1 MFGIRWLRGALR
13 SLLGL
18 IAALPIGAVAISA
31 VVDFGPDG
39 KGRISAFPIALQ
51 LSSDFTWTC
60 LRNSLTFAGTIAA
73 VSLLLGSGMGR
84 ALASIP
90 GRARTVTR
98 LAVGSML
105 AGPPA
110 CLALGWIGLL
120 GLPFPWPSAMRKA
133 VEGIPQL
140 ETWEG
145 WPSWLLWIAS
155 TAPPAI
161 ALVALSTARAFDAM
175 DPEWRDAAR
184 LAGAGRFAAWRG
196 VTWPIVRPVA
206 ARAAAVAFALALL
219 EPGVPILL
227 GLRRTLAFQIVES
240 ATGRDPFPATAIW
253 AAMAA
258 LLSFVGQWLLRSW
271 GGPALAGSRAV
282 SRSHSTRPVVTIV
295 SASIVVLASVL
306 GWLPVVGCLALL
318 HSAGMNHETL
328 METIGSEPV
337 REAAIRSMVLG
348 LEVGTAVLILAWLA
362 RPKSASVG
370 SWARL
375 SVVFGRLALAP
386 PMIQGVG
393 FLAILEL
400 LAHWLEPT
408 IGAELSAGRNPWP
421 LLASA
426 VGISVGTRL
435 LASGWR
441 TEGRRLE
448 EARSSVDAAILAGAS
463 PSRGRSLARR
473 YRLEWLGVLGLAI
486 LLPAVNL
493 VPALF
498 FSPWAGVRP
507 IAPEFLIL
515 AETNPGAQPQA
526 AALACGLIILNLVAL
541 AASRLTPTP
550 PPEWETDPE

>member
-13 SLLGL
+13 FLLGL
-18 IAALPIGAVAISA
+18 IAAIPIGAVAIAA

-60 LRNSLTFAGTIAA
+60 VRNSLTFAGTIAA

-90 GRARTVTR
+90 GRGRTVTR

-110 CLALGWIGLL
+110 CLALGCIGLL
-120 GLPFPWPSAMRKA
+120 RLPVPWPSAIRRS

-175 DPEWRDAAR
+175 DPEWRAAAR
-184 LAGAGRFAAWRG
+184 LAGAGRFATWRG
-196 VTWPIVRPVA
+196 VIWPIVRPAA

-258 LLSFVGQWLLRSW
+258 VLSFAGRWLLRSW
-271 GGPALAGSRAV
+271 GGPALTGSRTV
-282 SRSHSTRPVVTIV
+282 FRSQSTRPVITFV
-295 SASIVVLASVL
+295 SASIVALASIL
-306 GWLPVVGCLALL
+306 GWLPVLGCLALL
-318 HSAGMNHETL
+318 HPEEF
-328 METIGSEPV
+328 MEIIASEPV
-337 REAAIRSMVLG
+337 REAATRSMVLG
-348 LEVGTAVLILAWLA
+348 LQVGAALLILAWIA
-362 RPKSASVG
+362 RPERSSVG
-370 SWARL
+370 SSARL
-375 SVVFGRLALAP
+375 SMVFGRLALAP

-393 FLAILEL
+393 VLATIEL
-400 LAHWLEPT
+400 LSHWIEPT
-408 IGAELSAGRNPWP
+408 IGHELSASRNPWP
-421 LLASA
+421 ILAST
-426 VGISVGTRL
+426 VGISVGSRL

-448 EARSSVDAAILAGAS
+448 EARSAIDAAILTGAS
-463 PSRGRSLARR
+463 PSRGRSLAQRN
-473 YRLEWLGVLGLAI
+473 RLSGLGVLGLAI

-493 VPALF
+493 VPAIF
-498 FSPWAGVRP
+498 FCPWTVVRP

-515 AETNPGAQPQA
+515 AETNPSVPSQA
-526 AALACGLIILNLVAL
+526 AALACGLILLNLLAL

-550 PPEWETDPE
+550 PPEWETFPE